1 MKILS
6 VLIIATFS
14 FSSQVLADDTLNK
27 LKGMLG
33 SATTT
38 TASQT
43 ALQTDK
49 ATAGSSMDV
58 SSLVSMVSENLGV
71 SETQSEGG
79 LASIFDYAKGN
90 LSTTDYSELASSIP
104 GLDSLLENV
113 PSVAADSTNGGSTMS
128 GLLSKASEYSSSL
141 GAINELKQQFDAL
154 GLDADMISSFISQI
168 STYLS
173 SNEET
178 QSLLESG
185 LGNLGA
191 ML

>member
-1 MKILS
+1 
-6 VLIIATFS
+6 
-14 FSSQVLADDTLNK
+14 
-27 LKGMLG
+27 MLG

>member
-6 VLIIATFS
+6 LFVIATLS
-14 FSSQVLADDTLNK
+14 FSAHASANDTLNK

-33 SATTT
+33 DASTST
-38 TASQT
+38 SQT
-43 ALQTDK
+43 TEA
-49 ATAGSSMDV
+49 AVASSLDV

-90 LSTTDYSELASSIP
+90 LTTADYSELASAIP

-113 PSVAADSTNGGSTMS
+113 PSVAADSTNGGSTIS

-141 GAINELKQQFDAL
+141 GSINELKQQFDAL
-154 GLDADMISSFISQI
+154 GLDADMISSFITQI
-168 STYLS
+168 NTYLN

-178 QSLLESG
+178 QTLLQSG
-185 LGNLGA
+185 LGNLA
-191 ML
+191 SML